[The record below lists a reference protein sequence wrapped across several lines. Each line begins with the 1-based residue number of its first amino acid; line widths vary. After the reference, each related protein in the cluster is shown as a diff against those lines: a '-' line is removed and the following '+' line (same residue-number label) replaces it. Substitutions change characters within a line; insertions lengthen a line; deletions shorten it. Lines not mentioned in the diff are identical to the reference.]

1 MRATGEGSLGAAP
14 PRAPSCPCTRCAP
27 RRGCAIAYIQTLW
40 LVWVPAGPYLARAS
54 TRWPSGT
61 RATAVQVRD
70 HDHRSPFEDHI
81 SQATFRSVSLL
92 SDLHALRSA
101 RHLLGDHPP
110 VHLTSSHLPRASCRR
125 CRQGATCASWCSAP
139 LPHPTSALPLP
150 RAARGG
156 TLFAHKLRACP
167 RTTRPATHPPFPRR
181 FIQLNARTELAC
193 RARRCRGARMPS
205 RPHFCDFCGWLGF

>member
-1 MRATGEGSLGAAP
+1 MFSKIYVLTTIFSSAGDSGTGGCVPPEKASLGAAP
-14 PRAPSCPCTRCAP
+14 SRAPSCPCTRCAP

-156 TLFAHKLRACP
+156 HTVCP
-167 RTTRPATHPPFPRR
+167 QVASLPSHHSPRHTPAVSSAIHS
-181 FIQLNARTELAC
+181 TECAY
-193 RARRCRGARMPS
+193 
-205 RPHFCDFCGWLGF
+205 

>member
-1 MRATGEGSLGAAP
+1 MPKLHPVPRLPQRRKQRHCPLKVRATGEGSLGAAP
-14 PRAPSCPCTRCAP
+14 PRAPSCPCTRRAP
-27 RRGCAIAYIQTLW
+27 RRGCAIAYIQTLCGW
-40 LVWVPAGPYLARAS
+40 CGCWRAPTWQGQARG
-54 TRWPSGT
+54 WPSGT

-81 SQATFRSVSLL
+81 KPSNVQVMVCQPPVRPSCT
-92 SDLHALRSA
+92 LRSA

-125 CRQGATCASWCSAP
+125 CCQGATCASWCSAP

-156 TLFAHKLRACP
+156 HTVCP
-167 RTTRPATHPPFPRR
+167 QAASLPSHHSPRHTPAVSSAMHS
-181 FIQLNARTELAC
+181 TECAY
-193 RARRCRGARMPS
+193 
-205 RPHFCDFCGWLGF
+205 